1 MGFGVVF
8 VVFEGERKRERER
21 RERGKT
27 RTKTNFFSFPCPR
40 PPTHTPTHTHSNKK
54 LIQDGYDD
62 DDFDDVHFGEHVV
75 PHALS
80 AGFDVRAHHHGGF
93 WADVLSLRDYVDVS
107 LALASP
113 SPPVALHGGGNAFV
127 APPAPPR
134 GVAPPSRIG
143 RASSLTRTLVGEGCV
158 LRGCELTDCCVGN
171 NSHVG
176 SGSKLEKVVF
186 VGNDFVGDPALARV
200 RALARER
207 AASGGGASS
216 SSSSS
221 SSSAPRPSSAASKVP
236 FAVPGVGENCFLRNV
251 VLDRNASVGD
261 GCVLVNE
268 KEVETAD
275 FDPELG
281 FLVADGLIV
290 VPRGSVVAPG
300 TEF

>member
-1 MGFGVVF
+1 MGDG
-8 VVFEGERKRERER
+8 ESGRRKEERKKRKQRDK
-21 RERGKT
+21 RGGGD
-27 RTKTNFFSFPCPR
+27 SFVQAKSNSPLKKNTQ
-40 PPTHTPTHTHSNKK
+40 PT
-54 LIQDGYDD
+54 QDGYDD

-143 RASSLTRTLVGEGCV
+143 KASSLTRTLVGEGCV
-158 LRGCELTDCCVGN
+158 LRGCELVDCCVGN

-186 VGNDFVGDPALARV
+186 VGSDFVGDPALARK
-200 RALARER
+200 RALSRER
-207 AASGGGASS
+207 AASGEGASS

-221 SSSAPRPSSAASKVP
+221 SPDSSSRPASSKSKVP
-236 FAVPGVGENCFLRNV
+236 FAVPGVGENCVLKNV

-268 KEVETAD
+268 NGIDSAE

-290 VPRGSVVAPG
+290 IPRGSIVPPG
-300 TEF
+300 TNF

>member
-1 MGFGVVF
+1 MKN
-8 VVFEGERKRERER
+8 ENE
-21 RERGKT
+21 
-27 RTKTNFFSFPCPR
+27 NSPSSS
-40 PPTHTPTHTHSNKK
+40 PPISNNSNN
-54 LIQDGYDD
+54 LEQQDGYDD

-93 WADVLSLRDYVDVS
+93 WADVLSLKDFVDVS

-143 RASSLTRTLVGEGCV
+143 KACSLTRTLVGEGCV
-158 LRGCELTDCCVGN
+158 LRGCELVDCSVGN
-171 NSHVG
+171 NSHIG
-176 SGSKLEKVVF
+176 AGSKLEKVVF
-186 VGNDFVGDPALARV
+186 VGNDFVGDPALAR
-200 RALARER
+200 ER
-207 AASGGGASS
+207 AKSGNGAGSS
-216 SSSSS
+216 SSSH
-221 SSSAPRPSSAASKVP
+221 
-236 FAVPGVGENCFLRNV
+236 FAVPGVGENCRLRNV

-268 KEVETAD
+268 KGIQTRE

-300 TEF
+300 TKF

>member
-1 MGFGVVF
+1 VGGGGRCV
-8 VVFEGERKRERER
+8 EKESKEER
-21 RERGKT
+21 RE
-27 RTKTNFFSFPCPR
+27 TKSTTAAKKGETSPFF
-40 PPTHTPTHTHSNKK
+40 SNKK
-54 LIQDGYDD
+54 KLSLPLFPQDGYDD

-93 WADVLSLRDYVDVS
+93 WADVLSLRDFVDVS

-134 GVAPPSRIG
+134 GVAPPSRVG
-143 RASSLTRTLVGEGCV
+143 RACSLTRTLVGEGCV
-158 LRGCELTDCCVGN
+158 LRGCELVDCCVGN

-176 SGSKLEKVVF
+176 AGSRLDKVVF
-186 VGNDFVGDPALARV
+186 VGNDFVGDPALARE
-200 RALARER
+200 REER
-207 AASGGGASS
+207 AAGGAGAGPSGS
-216 SSSSS
+216 GSG
-221 SSSAPRPSSAASKVP
+221 SASGPSRKAKAATP
-236 FAVPGVGENCFLRNV
+236 FAVPGVGENCVLKNV

-261 GCVLVNE
+261 DCVLTNE
-268 KEVETAD
+268 ARVRTRE
-275 FDPELG
+275 FDPALG

-300 TEF
+300 TKF